1 MAFPKKSKRQGQ
13 ADRADEQ
20 AYQAQLHGVRE
31 NAPEPQESEMPSQPQ
46 AQHETQITSD
56 QVSHEPKPSSKRR
69 KNNSSHPF
77 VRKNA

>member
-1 MAFPKKSKRQGQ
+1 
-13 ADRADEQ
+13 
-20 AYQAQLHGVRE
+20 
-31 NAPEPQESEMPSQPQ
+31 MPSQPQ